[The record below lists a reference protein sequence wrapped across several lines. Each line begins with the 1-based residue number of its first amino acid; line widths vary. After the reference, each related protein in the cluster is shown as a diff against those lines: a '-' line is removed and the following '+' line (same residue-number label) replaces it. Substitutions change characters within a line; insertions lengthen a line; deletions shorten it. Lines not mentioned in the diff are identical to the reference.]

1 MKRFLIDTALVMVAL
16 FLLCSLSSC
25 LLRAVGVG

>member
-16 FLLCSLSSC
+16 FVLCSLGSC
-25 LLRAVGVG
+25 ILRAAGVE